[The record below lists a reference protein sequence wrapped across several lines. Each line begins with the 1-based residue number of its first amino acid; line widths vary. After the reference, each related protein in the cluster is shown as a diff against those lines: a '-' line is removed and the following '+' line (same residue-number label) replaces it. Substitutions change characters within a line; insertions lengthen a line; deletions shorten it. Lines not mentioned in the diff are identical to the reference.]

1 MHVSD
6 DACTAPALHVRW
18 GNSHQCTWR
27 TGLVLR
33 RKVRSGH
40 SVQKSASA
48 TSTRRTRSITVSADR
63 SEYAR
68 MHLQPAQACKH
79 ELELIVT
86 SRSGMQALQLDV
98 SAIASVSLAGQYGK
112 AAPVGVILL
121 DQHLQLLLGV
131 DVDAAWVQRPS

>member
-1 MHVSD
+1 
-6 DACTAPALHVRW
+6 
-18 GNSHQCTWR
+18 
-27 TGLVLR
+27 LVLR